1 MLENR
6 DNIFKRGDIVIVD
19 YGKRSGSEQFGLR
32 PSLIISNNKNNIYS
46 PTIVVLPLT
55 SSKFKK
61 KLPTH
66 IELNKNNSGVRMD
79 SIIMAE
85 QPRTIDKQYI
95 QSTEPL
101 FQLSDELMNKVNI
114 AIAIQFELMSLARAM

>member
-1 MLENR
+1 MLESKNKL
-6 DNIFKRGDIVIVD
+6 FKRGSVVVVD

-32 PSLIISNNKNNIYS
+32 PSLVISNNKNNIYS